1 MQDADLDSVNDGLSE
16 ALASIPSEPAS
27 EPTSDARAATE
38 SEASQSRDERGRF
51 KSEAEKAEA
60 APKTA
65 DPDEGEGGR
74 VPAWRLREIRE
85 ERDAERRERETE
97 RRELEALKR
106 ERAAWLQQQQRQQ
119 PPQRPDLYNDP
130 DAYADYV
137 EQTVGGRVKTVEE
150 MVRDRF
156 VNMTF
161 DSQAEALGKD
171 VFDPMVN
178 AFIQTAGVG
187 GSVDPQLFRSVV
199 EASNPGAALVRWH
212 KRHQAQT
219 EVGGDIDGYNAR
231 LRDKLKKDPEFRKE
245 FMAELE
251 AEARGG
257 SPARSSDNIT
267 SLPSL
272 NRAPGGAGRQQL
284 GDLGSSDQEMFS
296 NLTRKRR

>member
-1 MQDADLDSVNDGLSE
+1 MQDENTGAAPNDGLTE
-16 ALASIPSEPAS
+16 ALASIPSEPAPAV
-27 EPTSDARAATE
+27 ED
-38 SEASQSRDERGRF
+38 RDEPEGGPTRDEQGRF
-51 KSEAEKAEA
+51 AAKAQAEA
-60 APKTA
+60 DTA
-65 DPDEGEGGR
+65 AKASGDDDPAKHRIPLPDYLSE
-74 VPAWRLREIRE
+74 REKRQA
-85 ERDAERRERETE
+85 AERRAEEAE
-97 RRELEALKR
+97 RRWEAFQR
-106 ERAAWLQQQQRQQ
+106 QQQQQRQQ

-130 DAYADYV
+130 DAYAEYV